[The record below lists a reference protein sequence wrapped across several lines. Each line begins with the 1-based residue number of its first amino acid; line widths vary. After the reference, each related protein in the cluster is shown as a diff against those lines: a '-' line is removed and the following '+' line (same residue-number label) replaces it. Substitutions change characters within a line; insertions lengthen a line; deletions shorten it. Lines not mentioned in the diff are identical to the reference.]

1 MSSVLQHS
9 TRFRAEA
16 DMLQPLS
23 NAAGQLLRNP
33 TILFEVPCAAGIPDI
48 VLLALDRAAVQE
60 RAETTPLL
68 DQVDVR
74 LMVSLSNVRNALRR
88 AWTTEE
94 LAEHA
99 GVSST
104 HLRRSI
110 IPRLTAGGHLHEH
123 GVRLSLN
130 YRYRSLAKKVVT
142 VEAKLRD
149 WRGAVG
155 QAARHTAV
163 ADAAWVALDRAS
175 TRTAA
180 ENPDWFTTYGLGLL
194 SVGTDGAVEKIIA
207 PGLGRARQ
215 PSRELLV
222 ERAVALHQ
230 EGKHSGQIPRVFGAT
245 LLATTGDDPRL
256 VGAGVR

>member
-1 MSSVLQHS
+1 MSLVSQRP

-23 NAAGQLLRNP
+23 DAAGQLLRNP
-33 TILFEVPCAAGIPDI
+33 TVLFEVPCSAGIPDI
-48 VLLALDRAAVQE
+48 VLLALDRAAMGE
-60 RAETTPLL
+60 RAGTTPLW
-68 DQVDVR
+68 DPVDVR
-74 LMVSLSNVRNALRR
+74 LMVSVSNVRNALGR
-88 AWTTEE
+88 AWTADE

-99 GVSST
+99 GVSSSY
-104 HLRRSI
+104 LRRSI
-110 IPRLTAGGHLHEH
+110 LPRLTTGGHLHEH
-123 GVRLSLN
+123 GGRLSLN
-130 YRYRSLAKKVVT
+130 YRHRSLAKRVVT

-155 QAARHTAV
+155 QASRHTAV

-175 TRTAA
+175 ARMATQS
-180 ENPDWFTTYGLGLL
+180 PHWFTTYGVGLL
-194 SVGTDGAVEKIIA
+194 SVGTDGAIEKNIA
-207 PGLGRARQ
+207 PRPGRARQ

-230 EGKHSGQIPRVFGAT
+230 EGKHSGDIHRVFGAT

-256 VGAGVR
+256 VGAGGR